1 MTSEPKTGSRLY
13 LLSIVMVAVI
23 GGLLFGYDT
32 AVVSGAEQA
41 LDQFFRTARD
51 FDYTPWL
58 HGFTASSAL
67 LGCIIGGAIS
77 GFCASRLGRKR
88 SLIVA
93 AVLFFVSAVGS
104 WWPESGILPY
114 GEASRALLIS
124 FNFYRII
131 GGVGVGLASALC
143 PMYIAEISPA
153 RIRGTLVSCNQ
164 FAIIFGMLVVYFV
177 NYLIRNN
184 LGDTAEAIQTAMV
197 AVGWRRMFLSE
208 AFPAGAFLLLIL
220 LVPETPRYLALK
232 GDDRRAFAVLERI
245 NGTSEAHSIL
255 ADIKSTVH
263 ERRERLFAYGGMVI
277 AVGVL
282 LSFFQ
287 QAIGI
292 NVVLY
297 YAPRIFAN
305 MGATGDASMLQTVVM
320 GVVNIIFTVVAIF
333 TVDKVGR
340 KPLLM
345 IGSTGMM
352 IGMLALAVLSF
363 TDAIGLAALVFI
375 ILYTAS
381 FMMSWGPICWVLISE
396 IFPNTIRSQAVA
408 IAVAAQWVSN
418 FLVSATFPSLSGW
431 SVGGAPTASKPSCRS
446 CRPSSSGRW
455 FPRPRARRSS
465 RCRPSGTSN
474 DPRARLRALSRT
486 DPALRGPGQ
495 RRTGPQRPRT
505 VSKVLRTADSTRSST
520 KTPVRMVADRGFCL
534 IRSAGFHPTG
544 PFRFRTPAF
553 HTRETGCLTRP
564 LPATH
569 GRPAAP
575 ATATA
580 TAPSI
585 ALQQAVEQP
594 VESLARPLEARQ
606 HPPLG
611 RQDNLER
618 IGRHAVAHLRGSVVR
633 ENLQPRHPILRH
645 SGPPPLLPVVA
656 GHADNLQPL
665 PIAATVLLQGG
676 EFPNAPRAP
685 RPPEVDDHILAPS
698 EKSAQPELL
707 AVDVLQRKVR
717 RRAPHL
723 QLRPRGCG
731 RLLLPG
737 HAGEDGL
744 YHVDVAS
751 ETPVPHLGREPPDG
765 GQYLRIVLVEQEH
778 GRKLVVGMAAQV
790 SAGNHPQP
798 PVYGE
803 IGRLADAVGLR
814 AVEPPGHI
822 PLIPGPHGVKLP
834 VEGYQLLPE
843 AVEPLIEGRAPD
855 APVAG
860 GGKGALHLRTL
871 AGDEKERLL
880 PTGRA
885 NGQRGLAG
893 LHQRAFIGE
902 ETLAID
908 GNSGIHHPLFRF
920 AHDVLYP
927 QRIVRNIGKTPPER
941 KIAGRQIQ
949 GHGRQQGHSECNSF
963 HSLRFFVR
971 STIATR
977 RLPER
982 LPTANGKR
990 KPCRAMPAATPDD
1003 KIRGFARTRN

>member
-1 MTSEPKTGSRLY
+1 M
-13 LLSIVMVAVI
+13 
-23 GGLLFGYDT
+23 
-32 AVVSGAEQA
+32 
-41 LDQFFRTARD
+41 
-51 FDYTPWL
+51 
-58 HGFTASSAL
+58 
-67 LGCIIGGAIS
+67 
-77 GFCASRLGRKR
+77 
-88 SLIVA
+88 A

-184 LGDTAEAIQTAMV
+184 PGDTAEAIQTAMV

-220 LVPETPRYLALK
+220 LVPETPRHLALK

-431 SVGGAPTASKPSCRS
+431 SVGGTYCIYAFMSLLS
-446 CRPSSSGRW
+446 
-455 FPRPRARRSS
+455 
-465 RCRPSGTSN
+465 
-474 DPRARLRALSRT
+474 ALFVWKMV
-486 DPALRGPGQ
+486 PE
-495 RRTGPQRPRT
+495 
-505 VSKVLRTADSTRSST
+505 T
-520 KTPVRMVADRGFCL
+520 K
-534 IRSAGFHPTG
+534 
-544 PFRFRTPAF
+544 
-553 HTRETGCLTRP
+553 
-564 LPATH
+564 
-569 GRPAAP
+569 
-575 ATATA
+575 
-580 TAPSI
+580 
-585 ALQQAVEQP
+585 
-594 VESLARPLEARQ
+594 
-606 HPPLG
+606 
-611 RQDNLER
+611 
-618 IGRHAVAHLRGSVVR
+618 
-633 ENLQPRHPILRH
+633 
-645 SGPPPLLPVVA
+645 
-656 GHADNLQPL
+656 
-665 PIAATVLLQGG
+665 
-676 EFPNAPRAP
+676 
-685 RPPEVDDHILAPS
+685 
-698 EKSAQPELL
+698 
-707 AVDVLQRKVR
+707 
-717 RRAPHL
+717 
-723 QLRPRGCG
+723 
-731 RLLLPG
+731 
-737 HAGEDGL
+737 
-744 YHVDVAS
+744 
-751 ETPVPHLGREPPDG
+751 
-765 GQYLRIVLVEQEH
+765 
-778 GRKLVVGMAAQV
+778 
-790 SAGNHPQP
+790 
-798 PVYGE
+798 
-803 IGRLADAVGLR
+803 
-814 AVEPPGHI
+814 
-822 PLIPGPHGVKLP
+822 
-834 VEGYQLLPE
+834 
-843 AVEPLIEGRAPD
+843 
-855 APVAG
+855 
-860 GGKGALHLRTL
+860 
-871 AGDEKERLL
+871 
-880 PTGRA
+880 
-885 NGQRGLAG
+885 
-893 LHQRAFIGE
+893 
-902 ETLAID
+902 
-908 GNSGIHHPLFRF
+908 
-920 AHDVLYP
+920 
-927 QRIVRNIGKTPPER
+927 GKTLEQMSALWR
-941 KIAGRQIQ
+941 K
-949 GHGRQQGHSECNSF
+949 
-963 HSLRFFVR
+963 
-971 STIATR
+971 
-977 RLPER
+977 
-982 LPTANGKR
+982 
-990 KPCRAMPAATPDD
+990 
-1003 KIRGFARTRN
+1003 